1 MPAPA
6 PVCACVCVSSLLQP
20 DYRIPAQSFF
30 RTLLHLEFLCMLIRS
45 VLVFPSFSPYFFNA
59 FSYAIC
65 RIFTKQNRQPLQ
77 PPVLPNKERYKFK
90 SGCQAPKKATAGIEP
105 AIWVEPVR
113 KITQIHQN
121 RQHISCK
128 NLIHDIHMKKLLC
141 GPEGLWSSFLTSI
154 VCHIFSF
161 SANFAS
167 LSSAL
172 SPSSFSLFFV
182 VIFLQFVPASS
193 MPNLPEKLRALLIFL
208 HKNNRLSLQQQTVS
222 VPMRLLL
229 VSFLSFR
236 QKAFSHSLPEGI
248 LQILFY
254 LRFSSS

>member
-1 MPAPA
+1 MGIICHTKELENIACLETNRDRSKTRKSQYSSLFFLICKNILLLPHMPAPA

-30 RTLLHLEFLCMLIRS
+30 RTLLHLAFLCMLIRS
-45 VLVFPSFSPYFFNA
+45 VSVFPSFSPHFFNA

-121 RQHISCK
+121 RRHISCK
-128 NLIHDIHMKKLLC
+128 NLIQDIHMKKLLC
-141 GPEGLWSSFLTSI
+141 GPEGLWSSFLTST
-154 VCHIFSF
+154 VCHTLSF

-172 SPSSFSLFFV
+172 SPSSFFLFFV
-182 VIFLQFVPASS
+182 AIFL
-193 MPNLPEKLRALLIFL
+193 
-208 HKNNRLSLQQQTVS
+208 
-222 VPMRLLL
+222 
-229 VSFLSFR
+229 
-236 QKAFSHSLPEGI
+236 
-248 LQILFY
+248 
-254 LRFSSS
+254 